1 MRSESGRRSNP
12 SPSDERKLVRMFRNH
27 PGVTSRTGNS
37 VYLAVV
43 LVDGIMI
50 LHLKSAARWFK
61 LGHSWCSYR
70 TVIPNKGY
78 RITLSF
84 WNHLPNARPQP
95 SSYASV
101 SDEKL
106 SDFTSS
112 ANNTGQI
119 SRQSYSRSFLTKH
132 PAEV

>member
-1 MRSESGRRSNP
+1 MPKSGKRSNL
-12 SPSDERKLVRMFRNH
+12 SPSDERKLPRMSRNR

-50 LHLKSAARWFK
+50 LHLKSAARRFR

-84 WNHLPNARPQP
+84 WKQTLQTTLVRYPELFQKLARKSIRPRFN
-95 SSYASV
+95 V
-101 SDEKL
+101 L
-106 SDFTSS
+106 WNF
-112 ANNTGQI
+112 
-119 SRQSYSRSFLTKH
+119 
-132 PAEV
+132 